1 MGKIHHSSLKAC
13 SHSCARHNFFP
24 TCCLAVVVENKFH
37 HSWLR
42 HSWCNLFFSPRLLSH
57 SWGKIC
63 DLHMNGNM
71 PFVTHGVFSI
81 HSLGASPLVSV
92 FSNPYFSSVGDW
104 LNTTLST
111 IGKFYFTIVDKVVLE
126 QSPEKLNQGL

>member
-24 TCCLAVVVENKFH
+24 TRDLAVVVKNKLY

-42 HSWCNLFFSPRLLSH
+42 HSWCNLFFPPRLLSH
-57 SWGKIC
+57 LWGKIC
-63 DLHMNGNM
+63 DLHRNGNI

-92 FSNPYFSSVGDW
+92 FSHPYFSSVGDW
-104 LNTTLST
+104 LNPRSLYVPLFKCLTSVQDHLAS
-111 IGKFYFTIVDKVVLE
+111 DKTSLRR
-126 QSPEKLNQGL
+126 

>member
-24 TCCLAVVVENKFH
+24 TRCLAVVVENKFH

-42 HSWCNLFFSPRLLSH
+42 HSWCNLFFPPRLLSH

-63 DLHMNGNM
+63 DLHRNGNM

-92 FSNPYFSSVGDW
+92 FSHPYFSSVGDW
-104 LNTTLST
+104 LTVERVLRENGCNLCLALQ
-111 IGKFYFTIVDKVVLE
+111 KVNVSKCSKWAL
-126 QSPEKLNQGL
+126 